1 MNDLVDR
8 YIWAVVK
15 RLPAEQRDDVADEL
29 RATIADMLEGRGAGE
44 ETGVR
49 DVLLELGDPA
59 ELAVGF
65 AGGSRCLIGPDLYPM
80 YSRLL
85 RLLLSIVVPIVLAAT
100 LAEKLWTATDG
111 YVPGI
116 LESVAAAFN
125 VGVMIAFWVTVAFF
139 AIDRAGARRSAPHD
153 RDRVWDPASLPPV
166 ATRRRI
172 TLGETVG
179 SLALLTLLLVA
190 VVWERGHPVF
200 HEAGGPV
207 FFLDHGLWSGWM
219 QALIAI
225 VVASMVL
232 EVWKYV
238 SGHWTAPLV
247 VANVAVDVLFAGLV
261 VAALAT
267 QQVVDPAFLAA
278 FRERTGD
285 AFPVGFVGG
294 LVLAFVIGITLWDVV
309 DCLYKY
315 LARSRLKPA
324 RDSGTIP
331 RS

>member
-8 YIWAVVK
+8 NIWAVVK
-15 RLPAEQRDDVADEL
+15 RLPAELRDDVADEL
-29 RATIADMLEGRGAGE
+29 RTTVADMLEERGAEGDAS
-44 ETGVR
+44 VR

-59 ELAVGF
+59 ELALGYT
-65 AGGSRCLIGPDLYPM
+65 GGRRYLIGPDLYPM

-85 RLLLSIVVPIVLAAT
+85 KLLLLIVVPIVLT
-100 LAEKLWTATDG
+100 VRLLEELWTAAG
-111 YVPGI
+111 GRISGI
-116 LESVAAAFN
+116 LEGVGAAFN
-125 VGVMIAFWVTVAFF
+125 VGVMIAFWVTLAFF
-139 AIDRAGARRSAPHD
+139 IIERSGGS
-153 RDRVWDPASLPPV
+153 REILRGRGRSWDPASLPSV

-172 TLGETVG
+172 TLGETAG

-207 FFLDHGLWSGWM
+207 FFLDHELWSGWM

-225 VVASMVL
+225 VVASMAL

-285 AFPVGFVGG
+285 AFPVGLVGG
-294 LVLAFVIGITLWDVV
+294 PVLAFVIGITLWDVIE
-309 DCLYKY
+309 CLYKY
-315 LARSRLKPA
+315 LARPRLKPL